1 MSEKSRIFGNNLQVF
16 LKNKDLQPE
25 LLAERLGYSV
35 QEVRR
40 IMDARLFLTM
50 EEKQD
55 IADVLGVTIDDLYQ
69 IQDDKTYEMAGCL
82 ECRGEFS
89 HPEHKKKILDLFDIY
104 CDVQE
109 LLNEEGLKKLSIK
122 SSI

>member
-1 MSEKSRIFGNNLQVF
+1 MGEKNRIFGNNIQVF
-16 LKNKDLQPE
+16 LKDKGIQPE
-25 LLAERLGYSV
+25 YLAEQLGYSV

-50 EEKQD
+50 KERQD
-55 IADVLGVTIDDLYQ
+55 IADALGVTIEELYQ
-69 IQDDKTYEMAGCL
+69 VRDDKTYEMVGCL

-89 HPEHKKKILDLFDIY
+89 RPEHKKEILDLFDIY
-104 CDVQE
+104 CDIQE
-109 LLNEEGLKKLSIK
+109 LLVEEDLKELSIK

>member
-16 LKNKDLQPE
+16 LRKKDIQLE
-25 LLAERLGYSV
+25 HFAERLGYSV

-50 EEKQD
+50 EEKED

-69 IQDDKTYEMAGCL
+69 VQDDKTYEMAGCL

-89 HPEHKKKILDLFDIY
+89 QPEHKKKILDLFDIY

-109 LLNEEGLKKLSIK
+109 ILAEEGLKELSAK
-122 SSI
+122 SPI

>member
-16 LKNKDLQPE
+16 LKEKDIQPE
-25 LLAERLGYSV
+25 RLAERLGYSV

-55 IADVLGVTIDDLYQ
+55 IAGVLGVTIDDLYQ
-69 IQDDKTYEMAGCL
+69 VQDDKTYEMAGCL

-89 HPEHKKKILDLFDIY
+89 QPEHKKKILDLFDIY

-109 LLNEEGLKKLSIK
+109 LLAEEGLKELSIK